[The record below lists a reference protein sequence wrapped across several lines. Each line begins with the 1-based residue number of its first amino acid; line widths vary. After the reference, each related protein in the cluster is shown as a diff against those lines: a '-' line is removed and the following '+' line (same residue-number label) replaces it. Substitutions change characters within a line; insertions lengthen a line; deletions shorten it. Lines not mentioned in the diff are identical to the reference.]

1 MRTAVQ
7 ITTALLLTTAAAA
20 AAAATHGLH
29 AATMTND
36 TRADIIEGT
45 WTLAQIDESRMQ
57 MNLEMATGVSGR
69 SVYRAELVGLT
80 DAQIG
85 AARAAPV
92 AFRIEREAGV
102 FEMEG
107 TFGEGRGA
115 GRFRFRP
122 DRAFVSSLRSIGVQD
137 ADRLTDRELMTLALA
152 GASSATLRELV
163 GMGVSPLD
171 ARGAI
176 RLSVHAVSPEYVRE
190 VRALG
195 LAGTSAPEDLVRLR
209 IHGVS
214 AEFVREMESAGYRG
228 LSRDELLEMRIHQV
242 DAGRVRELRA
252 AGFENLTPR
261 QLVRMTTHRVTPEY
275 VRAMREAGVRD
286 LSPEALVEMSVHGMT
301 PEYVRELAAAGY
313 PDLSRQQLKRFAT
326 HGVTPAFIREVHAAG
341 YRDVSPDALVRMKT
355 RGIGAE
361 RARTERRRTRA

>member
-7 ITTALLLTTAAAA
+7 ITTVLLLTTAAAA
-20 AAAATHGLH
+20 AAAATHGPH

-36 TRADIIEGT
+36 TRAGIIEGT
-45 WTLAQIDESRMQ
+45 WTLAQIDEGRMQ
-57 MNLEMATGVSGR
+57 MNLEMDTGVSGR
-69 SVYRAELVGLT
+69 SVQRAELVGLT

-85 AARAAPV
+85 AATATTV

-107 TFGEGRGA
+107 TFANGRGS
-115 GRFRFRP
+115 GRFRFQP
-122 DRAFVSSLRSIGVQD
+122 DRSFVSTLRSIGVRD
-137 ADRLTDRELMTLALA
+137 ADGITDRELMTLALA
-152 GASSATLRELV
+152 SASSAALRELV

-209 IHGVS
+209 IHGV
-214 AEFVREMESAGYRG
+214 AADYVREMESVGYRG
-228 LSRDELLEMRIHQV
+228 LSRDELLDMRIHRV
-242 DAGRVRELRA
+242 DAARVRELRA
-252 AGFENLTPR
+252 AGFETLTPR
-261 QLVRMTTHRVTPEY
+261 ELVRMTMHRVTPEY
-275 VRAMREAGVRD
+275 VRGMREAGVRD
-286 LSPEALVEMSVHGMT
+286 LSAEALVEMSIHGVT
-301 PEYVRELAAAGY
+301 PELVRDLAAAGY
-313 PDLSRQQLKRFAT
+313 PDLSRQQLKRFGT

-341 YRDVSPDALVRMKT
+341 YRDLSPEALVRMKV

-361 RARTERRRTRA
+361 RARGERRRTRA